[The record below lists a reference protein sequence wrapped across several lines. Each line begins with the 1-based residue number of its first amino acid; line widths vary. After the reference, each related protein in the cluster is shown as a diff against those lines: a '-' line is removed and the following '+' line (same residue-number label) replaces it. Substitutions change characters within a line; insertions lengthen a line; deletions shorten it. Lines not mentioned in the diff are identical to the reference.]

1 MVTQWGFAGDEL
13 GMTAWEDSESSPFA
27 AKPTSNLKEASIDR
41 AVTKLCEEAYE
52 TCYKTLSNARPV
64 MDNLCEMLLEKET
77 VQGDEVVKLVK
88 AFKGEPVDE
97 VDGGAPPV
105 PAPA

>member
-27 AKPTSNLKEASIDR
+27 TKPTSGAKEAAIDR
-41 AVTKLCEEAYE
+41 AVTNLCEEAYS
-52 TCYKTLSNARPV
+52 TCYDTLTKARPV
-64 MDNLCEMLLEKET
+64 LDNLADLLLEKET

-88 AFKGEPVDE
+88 AFKGEPVD
-97 VDGGAPPV
+97 DAPQPV
-105 PAPA
+105 AA

>member
-13 GMTAWEDSESSPFA
+13 GMTAWEESESSPFA
-27 AKPTSNLKEASIDR
+27 AKPTSAAKEAAIDR
-41 AVTKLCEEAYE
+41 AVSALCEEAYN
-52 TCYKTLSNARPV
+52 TCYSTLEKARPV
-64 MDNLCEMLLEKET
+64 LDNLAEMLLEQET

-97 VDGGAPPV
+97 PEAVA
-105 PAPA
+105 A